1 MQKEGGNNDQEIL
14 SLLPLMSE
22 LDRKH
27 LVGESQL
34 FFGCM
39 DIGRL
44 MNYNSHRM
52 LVIEMMMMLCED
64 FPDWKLSLESAL
76 PWPTSKKLIGDEIK
90 LYRGTLFDDQEV
102 DKGEA
107 VEMWLTMLDNMG
119 IKPIHEEMT
128 IRNDQLQ
135 RVVEVVLPLFA
146 RGRALLEGLNLKP
159 LEPPTNWKFSMFWKD
174 VLIMLNEVG
183 KSKVDKHWGQTFWEL
198 WEAGDIRI
206 MSAIAIRRKMAQSQ
220 REIKLGYN
228 DDGTSN
234 AQRKL
239 LDDREQSASA
249 KLNSNPAFND
259 GDDFEN
265 LEMIVGL
272 EDTKFE
278 SKNNSKIIFKAWG

>member
-1 MQKEGGNNDQEIL
+1 
-14 SLLPLMSE
+14 
-22 LDRKH
+22 
-27 LVGESQL
+27 
-34 FFGCM
+34 
-39 DIGRL
+39 
-44 MNYNSHRM
+44 
-52 LVIEMMMMLCED
+52 
-64 FPDWKLSLESAL
+64 
-76 PWPTSKKLIGDEIK
+76 
-90 LYRGTLFDDQEV
+90 
-102 DKGEA
+102 
-107 VEMWLTMLDNMG
+107 
-119 IKPIHEEMT
+119 
-128 IRNDQLQ
+128 
-135 RVVEVVLPLFA
+135 
-146 RGRALLEGLNLKP
+146 
-159 LEPPTNWKFSMFWKD
+159 
-174 VLIMLNEVG
+174 MLNEVG

-278 SKNNSKIIFKAWG
+278 SKNKIQNNIQSMGLGPNDKFAGGEDLGIQSTMARMAKTMELMNTFQLSLAKKISRVLKEVR